1 MIVIHTQAGQRET
14 SVIQGIELT
23 VNTSPLCLS
32 LTDSLQ
38 NHYVNIFSNNLNHKI
53 TIITSFKV
61 SLSAYLIVS
70 PQMSQV

>member
-1 MIVIHTQAGQRET
+1 MHTQAGQRET

-23 VNTSPLCLS
+23 VNTSLLYLS

-61 SLSAYLIVS
+61 SLIISAYLIVS